1 MIPSIPKLEDYGIS
15 ANYGFLPE
23 YPPLTR
29 LENPYYAPWE
39 TLLQNLGPLIKA
51 QKVRESI
58 NALPVLTSDKL
69 VSEAEQRR
77 GYMMLGFMTHAYI
90 WGGVNA
96 CERLPPAIS
105 IPFLRLSETLQIPPV
120 ATYAT
125 VCLWNYRLRD
135 LNKPVDDPEN
145 LESLLTFTGTEDEA
159 WFYLIS
165 VAIEARGAPT
175 IPLMLEAMRA
185 ARDDDIQTVKDCL
198 NIFSSR
204 IEDLTLLLKRMYERC
219 RPHVFYF
226 GIRPF
231 LAGSKRMAE
240 AGLPNG
246 VFYDTGSND
255 DCYREYSGGS
265 NAQSSLIQAFDIIL
279 GVEHYP
285 TGQKKDPVVSSL
297 EGTAPPPKH
306 NFIQEMRKYMPGP
319 HRQFLEHLCLIPN
332 IHSYTES
339 QLDDIE
345 LCATYNKC
353 LGALEKFRAAHK
365 AIVARYIIVPASQAK
380 QATLDPEASKTA
392 PIRNIA
398 GSMAL
403 ESESPPAGGGHGLAS
418 NEAAKNGLKGTGGT
432 QLMPFLE
439 QSRVETLAVAVGDR
453 MPTKTESTTRHPLNC
468 NGFVR
473 TCKVN
478 EFEDYTPPATG
489 MAGSWEDGS
498 EIGGLCSY

>member
-1 MIPSIPKLEDYGIS
+1 MIPSIPRLEDYGLS

-23 YPPLTR
+23 HPPLAR
-29 LENPYYAPWE
+29 LEDPYYAPWE
-39 TLLQNLGPLIKA
+39 ALLEILETLIKT
-51 QKVRESI
+51 QKVREWV
-58 NALPVLTSDKL
+58 NALPVLTPDRL

-77 GYMMLGFMTHAYI
+77 AYMMLAFMSHAYI
-90 WGGVNA
+90 WGGIDA
-96 CERLPPAIS
+96 CEWLPPAIS
-105 IPFLRLSETLQIPPV
+105 IPFLGLSETLQIPPV
-120 ATYAT
+120 ATYAA
-125 VCLWNYRLRD
+125 VCLWNYGLRD
-135 LNKPVDDPEN
+135 LDGPVDDPEN

-185 ARDDDIQTVKDCL
+185 ARDDDIRTVKDCL
-198 NIFSSR
+198 RIFSSR

-246 VFYDTGSND
+246 VFYDTGSD
-255 DCYREYSGGS
+255 GDCYREYSGGS

-285 TGQKKDPVVSSL
+285 TGQKKDPTVSSL

-319 HRQFLEHLCLIPN
+319 HRRFLEHLCLIPN
-332 IHSYTES
+332 IRTCTES
-339 QLDDIE
+339 RSDDIE

-353 LGALEKFRAAHK
+353 LGALEQFRAAHK
-365 AIVARYIIVPASQAK
+365 AIVARYIIVPAGQAK
-380 QATLDPEASKTA
+380 QAKLDPEASGA
-392 PIRNIA
+392 VPIRNIA
-398 GSMAL
+398 STMAL
-403 ESESPPAGGGHGLAS
+403 GSESPPAGGGHGLAS

-432 QLMPFLE
+432 RLMPFLE
-439 QSRVETLAVAVGDR
+439 QSRVETLAAAIGDR
-453 MPTKTESTTRHPLNC
+453 VPMETEGTTRHPPSP
-468 NGFVR
+468 NGFIR

-478 EFEDYTPPATG
+478 EFEDYTPPAIG
-489 MAGSWEDGS
+489 MAGSWEDSS
-498 EIGGLCSY
+498 EVGGLCSY

>member
-1 MIPSIPKLEDYGIS
+1 MIPSIPKLEDYGLS

-23 YPPLTR
+23 HPPLTR

-39 TLLQNLGPLIKA
+39 TLLKNLGTLIRA
-51 QKVRESI
+51 QKVRESV
-58 NALPVLTSDKL
+58 NALPVLTPDKL
-69 VSEAEQRR
+69 VSEAERR
-77 GYMMLGFMTHAYI
+77 RAYMMLGFMTHAYV

-96 CERLPPAIS
+96 CERLPPAVS
-105 IPFLRLSETLQIPPV
+105 IPFLRLSETLGIPPV
-120 ATYAT
+120 ATYAA

-135 LNKPVDDPEN
+135 LNKPADDPEN

-185 ARDDDIQTVKDCL
+185 ARDDDTQTVKDCL

-204 IEDLTLLLKRMYERC
+204 IEDLTLLLKRMYEKC

-246 VFYDTGSND
+246 VFYDTGSDD

-285 TGQKKDPVVSSL
+285 TGQKKDPAISSL

-339 QLDDIE
+339 RLDDIE
-345 LCATYNKC
+345 MCTAYNKC
-353 LGALEKFRAAHK
+353 LGALEQLRAAHK

-453 MPTKTESTTRHPLNC
+453 MPTKTESIKRHPPNC

-478 EFEDYTPPATG
+478 EFEDYTPPAAG